1 MAKEYQ
7 DTAKVPDAAE
17 MAPSARTGTSAQALL
32 GQPQLEWM
40 SGLPTE
46 SHAEQR
52 ALLEVLARV
61 LPV

>member
-1 MAKEYQ
+1 MAKEYES
-7 DTAKVPDAAE
+7 TATVPDAAE
-17 MAPSARTGTSAQALL
+17 AAPSDRTGTSAQALL

-40 SGLPTE
+40 SGLPAE

-61 LPV
+61 LPI

>member
-17 MAPSARTGTSAQALL
+17 AAPSARAGTSAQALL